1 MWVLKTPAKPD
12 AATSALFL
20 DVDGTLLD
28 FREHPGDVIADH
40 SLIDM
45 LGHSSKAMSGALC
58 LISGRS
64 LEDVDRVF
72 APATFPTAGAH
83 GAEIRLPDG
92 RRADPPEVLF
102 PESTFEKLQAFVAAN
117 PGLVLEK
124 KHGGASLHYRRAP
137 QFAEACRDK
146 MHQALAEVGDQ
157 FRLIAGKLVF
167 EITPNSHDKG
177 KAVATFMG
185 VTPFEGRQAIFLG
198 DDVTDEDA
206 FRVVNEQGGISVL
219 VGERRETEARF
230 YLPSVAAVRTWL
242 RSSFIA

>member
-1 MWVLKTPAKPD
+1 MLRTPAKPD
-12 AATSALFL
+12 AETSALFL

-72 APATFPTAGAH
+72 TPAIFPTAGAH

-92 RRADPPEVLF
+92 RRADPPEVPF
-102 PESTFEKLQAFVAAN
+102 PEWAFEKLVAFVDEH

-137 QFAEACRDK
+137 QLADACRQR
-146 MHQALAEVGDQ
+146 MHEMLSEVGDR

-167 EITPNSHDKG
+167 EITPNTHDKG
-177 KAVATFMG
+177 KAIATFM
-185 VTPFEGRQAIFLG
+185 TYEPFEGRRPVFIG
-198 DDVTDEDA
+198 DDITDEDG
-206 FRVVNEQGGISVL
+206 FRIVNEHGGVSVL

-230 YLPSVAAVRTWL
+230 YLPNVAAVRTWL
-242 RSSFIA
+242 RSSFIAQV

>member
-1 MWVLKTPAKPD
+1 M
-12 AATSALFL
+12 FL

-28 FREHPGDVIADH
+28 FREHPADVVADH

-72 APATFPTAGAH
+72 APAEFPTAGAH

-102 PESTFEKLQAFVAAN
+102 PESTFGELVAFVDAN

-137 QFAEACRDK
+137 QLAEACREK
-146 MHQALAEVGDQ
+146 MHQTLAQVGDQ

-177 KAVATFMG
+177 KAVATFMNYA
-185 VTPFEGRQAIFLG
+185 PFEGRRPIFIG
-198 DDVTDEDA
+198 DDITDEDG
-206 FRVVNEQGGISVL
+206 FRVVNEQGGVSVL
-219 VGERRETEARF
+219 VGEQRETQARF
-230 YLPSVAAVRTWL
+230 YLPDVAAVRTWL
-242 RSSFIA
+242 RSSFLA